1 MIDIKNITKS
11 FGSLQVLKGID
22 LHINRGEVVS
32 IVGPSGAGKTT
43 LLQIIGTLDRP
54 DSGSVFV
61 DDIDVTNLSQK
72 RLSDFRNKHIGFV
85 FQFHQLLPE
94 FTAIENVM
102 IPAYIA
108 GISQREAKQRAQE
121 LLEFMGLNDRASHKP
136 NELSGGE
143 KQRVAV
149 ARALINKPAVI
160 LADEPSGSLDS
171 KNKEELHQLFFDLRD
186 KFGQTF
192 VIVTHDELLASITD
206 RTIHLKDG
214 MLESP
219 IDPINNTL
227 RVVKRVDFGFY
238 LDGGDEGEIL
248 LPKRYV
254 PKGLN
259 IGDDITV
266 FIYLDQDE
274 KLVATTQEPLAKVG
288 EFAWLECAW
297 TNEYGAFLNW
307 GLMKDLF
314 CPFREQKQRMQKG
327 QRYYVYIMEDEK
339 THRLM
344 ATAKVERYQKH
355 DGYQRA
361 LDFSDEL
368 LRYLQEHGGH
378 CALGDKS
385 PADEIAACFG
395 VSKKIYKKAIGD
407 LYRRRLITISDE
419 GIALV

>member
-1 MIDIKNITKS
+1 MIKLGD
-11 FGSLQVLKGID
+11 
-22 LHINRGEVVS
+22 
-32 IVGPSGAGKTT
+32 
-43 LLQIIGTLDRP
+43 
-54 DSGSVFV
+54 
-61 DDIDVTNLSQK
+61 
-72 RLSDFRNKHIGFV
+72 
-85 FQFHQLLPE
+85 
-94 FTAIENVM
+94 
-102 IPAYIA
+102 Y
-108 GISQREAKQRAQE
+108 
-121 LLEFMGLNDRASHKP
+121 
-136 NELSGGE
+136 
-143 KQRVAV
+143 
-149 ARALINKPAVI
+149 
-160 LADEPSGSLDS
+160 
-171 KNKEELHQLFFDLRD
+171 
-186 KFGQTF
+186 
-192 VIVTHDELLASITD
+192 
-206 RTIHLKDG
+206 
-214 MLESP
+214 
-219 IDPINNTL
+219 NTL

-259 IGDDITV
+259 IGDDIIV